1 MIISKNKYTF
11 NLFGVGWTKTATL
24 LPNMPIKYRK
34 DVVPV
39 VSTVVQNVWIR
50 VPSL

>member
-11 NLFGVGWTKTATL
+11 NLFGAGWTKSAML

-39 VSTVVQNVWIR
+39 VSTVVQNV
-50 VPSL
+50 